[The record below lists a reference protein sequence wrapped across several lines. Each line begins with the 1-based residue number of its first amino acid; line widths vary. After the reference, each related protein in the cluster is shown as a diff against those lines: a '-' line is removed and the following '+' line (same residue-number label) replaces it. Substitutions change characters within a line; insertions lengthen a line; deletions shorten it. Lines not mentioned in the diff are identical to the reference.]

1 MQVLAFPESIE
12 PARKLADTIGGEFGV
27 IDIHRFPD
35 GESLVTLPTRIAK
48 SVIFFRSLHDPNAK
62 LVELLLAIESA
73 RSNGCKRVM
82 LIAPYLCYM
91 RQDIAFKPGQ
101 AISQR
106 IIGELLSEWVDDLIT
121 IDPHLHRIT
130 HLNVALPYCNSVAA
144 TASIALGDFIR
155 QRNIQGLLVG
165 PDAESAQWV
174 EQVAQQAGLQCLVAS
189 KQRFGDRDVKVTLPD
204 VNVRGKQAILVDDV
218 ISSGKTMIETAQVLK
233 EAGASGVSAI
243 CTHALFAPGAL
254 DDMRSAGIDPIWS
267 TDSIPHS
274 TNAVDL
280 TGVLV
285 EALHELTGDPR

>member
-121 IDPHLHRIT
+121 VDPHLHRIT

-165 PDAESAQWV
+165 PDEESAQWV
-174 EQVAQQAGLQCLVAS
+174 EQVAQQAGMPRR
-189 KQRFGDRDVKVTLPD
+189 KQTTFRRPRCESHSARCERARQTRNSGGRRDQFRQNHDRNRT
-204 VNVRGKQAILVDDV
+204 G
-218 ISSGKTMIETAQVLK
+218 IERSRCQRRQRHLHPRPVCAWRPRRHAQRR
-233 EAGASGVSAI
+233 
-243 CTHALFAPGAL
+243 H
-254 DDMRSAGIDPIWS
+254 RSYLEHRQ
-267 TDSIPHS
+267 HS
-274 TNAVDL
+274 TQYQCSRSHSRA
-280 TGVLV
+280 GGG
-285 EALHELTGDPR
+285 AA